1 MVGERWPTDSIRSS
15 SPLILLFFNFVL
27 DIFLRPPKKKKG
39 YELID
44 LSTCR
49 IDSFLLYNIDRE
61 NKKKMSV
68 YSEEPARPDCYSARY
83 FSFFYAAQL
92 YIGQQHAKKLQS
104 NQFWI
109 VYFLAA
115 GRLALCIMILHIPE
129 LLVLHIKCAC
139 DDKESR

>member
-83 FSFFYAAQL
+83 FSFFL
-92 YIGQQHAKKLQS
+92 
-104 NQFWI
+104 
-109 VYFLAA
+109 
-115 GRLALCIMILHIPE
+115 LCCATIHRTATREKTAIKSILNCLFPGCWPSSFMYYDPTYTRATC
-129 LLVLHIKCAC
+129 VTY
-139 DDKESR
+139 